1 MNISPATYS
10 ALVNRVDRLADQVAT
25 LFVLVGQRAKR
36 DPSIDGLCARH
47 GISRKTYERLRAA
60 GAGPR
65 ETAAGRNRIT
75 ITESDERAWI
85 EARQA
90 AVHTELSERG
100 RRPPRSH
107 RTGEAMT
114 PAE

>member
-10 ALVNRVDRLADQVAT
+10 ALIHRVDQLTDQVAA
-25 LFVLVGQRAKR
+25 LFALVGQRAKR
-36 DPSIDGLCARH
+36 DPSINGFCARQ

-75 ITESDERAWI
+75 IADEDERAWVK
-85 EARQA
+85 ARQDA
-90 AVHTELSERG
+90 IHSERSERG
-100 RRPPRSH
+100 RRPPRSL
-107 RTGEAMT
+107 RGGEAMT

>member
-1 MNISPATYS
+1 MSISPATYS
-10 ALVNRVDRLADQVAT
+10 ALVHRVDQLTDQVAA
-25 LFVLVGQRAKR
+25 LFALVGQRAKR
-36 DPSIDGLCARH
+36 DPSIDGFCVRH

-65 ETAAGRNRIT
+65 ETAAGRNRLSIS
-75 ITESDERAWI
+75 EQDERTWVQ
-85 EARQA
+85 ARQA
-90 AVHTELSERG
+90 AVRTEISERG
-100 RRPPRSH
+100 RHPPRLH